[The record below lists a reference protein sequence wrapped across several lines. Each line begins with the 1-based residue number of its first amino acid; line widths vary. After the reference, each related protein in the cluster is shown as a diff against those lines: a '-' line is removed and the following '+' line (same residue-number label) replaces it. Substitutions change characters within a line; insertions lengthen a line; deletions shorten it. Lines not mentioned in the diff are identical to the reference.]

1 MSTEPKPVPASQS
14 SQNLFDELL
23 KAATANLEARA
34 APYFDRQPAQ
44 SSEYILRMSE
54 RKRNLNESITDA
66 MQNDPR
72 AAAII
77 AESHVIINCG
87 EMLETLL
94 DVAVEEVSRT
104 RAAAAE
110 GTSLSTICDFK
121 ISFINYGNIDDAQRL
136 VQGFRTYLSTQRRR
150 IKSTVKGGV
159 RPFRVNVISVSQL
172 TESLALTVL
181 QYTEDLTRS
190 AMQAT
195 LHQHLMLH
203 EADLNFKPGRRK

>member
-1 MSTEPKPVPASQS
+1 MTESSNKEPAGSQPS
-14 SQNLFDELL
+14 LYDELL

-34 APYFDRQPAQ
+34 TPYFDRQPAQ

-66 MQNDPR
+66 LQNDPH
-72 AAAII
+72 AAAVI
-77 AESHVIINCG
+77 AESHVVINCG

-94 DVAVEEVSRT
+94 DTAVEEVSRT
-104 RAAAAE
+104 RAATADGSA
-110 GTSLSTICDFK
+110 LSTLCEFK
-121 ISFINYGNIDDAQRL
+121 ISFVNYGNIDDAQRL

-150 IKSTVKGGV
+150 IKQTVKGGV
-159 RPFRVNVISVSQL
+159 RPFRVNVVSVSQL

>member
-1 MSTEPKPVPASQS
+1 MSDKSEHSAPASS
-14 SQNLFDELL
+14 NLFDELL
-23 KAATANLEARA
+23 KVATANLEVRA
-34 APYFDRQPAQ
+34 TPYFDRQPAQ

-66 MQNDPR
+66 LQNDPH
-72 AAAII
+72 ASAII

-94 DVAVEEVSRT
+94 DVAVEEVSRS
-104 RAAAAE
+104 RAASIDGSAL
-110 GTSLSTICDFK
+110 TTLCDFK
-121 ISFINYGNIDDAQRL
+121 ISFVNYGSIDDAQRL

-150 IKSTVKGGV
+150 IKQTVKGGV
-159 RPFRVNVISVSQL
+159 RPFRVNVVSVTQL